1 MSDIVVKFTPS
12 GHGDLIKAINNL
24 SKAQNNLIKVNN
36 VARKSVKDTTA
47 NMATMQDKV
56 RLNQREYQ
64 KLSAAL
70 RKTGKP
76 AKDLGLS
83 FSTLRRAAQGNTQA
97 LAQFRRAIRQTT
109 KATKLQTKANS
120 GLLTSN
126 RLLDHSF
133 ATMRSHM
140 LLFSFAMSLGIRQI
154 ARFGKEAAKLQQMER
169 AFGGLSGGATNASVA
184 VKKLEEA
191 TNGTLSEFDLFQQAN
206 NAMILGVTKN
216 SDEMARMFDM
226 AQRLGAAL
234 GKDTKLSVESLVTG
248 IGRQSRLMLDNI
260 GIIVKAEKAYASY
273 AAELGKTADTLT
285 NSEKRQ
291 AFMNAALEAGQKALE
306 NMPPEILT
314 TDQRFQQLSAS
325 LDNASKKIGEGFLP
339 MMELLASALMKFSKA
354 ITPERVQT
362 FATLV
367 GVTLTGAMIKY
378 RAAVLNAVRAQNLLG
393 WGLLATTIGAV
404 GTSLLELVGIFPDF
418 DDEMEKGA
426 NATKN
431 FTQEVLEYERAD
443 IASELEKQRAELLKL
458 TGSTDTTV
466 ETQKKAKT
474 TLEDYIKTN
483 EEFKAIIT
491 ANTTGVQDKTNV
503 LNDNTNKLVDN
514 TVKTAQQNEEDKKRA
529 NQLKENINLM
539 LEYDKALAAGFSSIP
554 TYLETGDKFLAQE
567 AKTFNAREAS
577 LSQEIKNIEMLQ
589 QVTGDTEKYAQVL
602 QMLID
607 KKEALV
613 KANLKDAK
621 WEQLTTTMKIQQGA
635 RMMKIVGQMAGAN
648 QKNALF
654 AARMDRNAAIVNTLA
669 AVTDVLKEGTG
680 PMRYV
685 EAAAA
690 LAYGMAQV
698 SKMQSAIDDM
708 GGGGSSGGGGSVYGK
723 FEHGGYVGGRLHSQ
737 GGTIIEAERGE
748 FVMSRNAVESI
759 GLETLNQMNQTGG
772 GGNINVNVSGNVLTQ
787 DFVEGELAE
796 SIKEAV
802 RRGSDFG
809 IG

>member
-1 MSDIVVKFTPS
+1 MSDIVVKFKPQ
-12 GHGDLIKAINNL
+12 GQKALIQAIKQLEKAKAGYVGMTKKANVTVAQMT
-24 SKAQNNLIKVNN
+24 SKLAAQNLTWKKLGVDIKV
-36 VARKSVKDTTA
+36 V
-47 NMATMQDKV
+47 
-56 RLNQREYQ
+56 
-64 KLSAAL
+64 SAAARGNQVAMERL
-70 RKTGKP
+70 R
-76 AKDLGLS
+76 
-83 FSTLRRAAQGNTQA
+83 
-97 LAQFRRAIRQTT
+97 LAIKRG
-109 KATKLQTKANS
+109 TKANH
-120 GLLTSN
+120 GLLASQ
-126 RLLDHSF
+126 RLLDNSF
-133 ATMRSHM
+133 ATIRSHM
-140 LLFSFAMSLGIRQI
+140 LLFSFAMSLGVRQI

-234 GKDTKLSVESLVTG
+234 GKDTKLSVESLITG

-273 AAELGKTADTLT
+273 AAKLGKTADTLT

-325 LDNASKKIGEGFLP
+325 LDNASKKIGKGFLP
-339 MMELLASALMKFSKA
+339 MMELLASALTKFSKA
-354 ITPERVQT
+354 ITPERVQA
-362 FATLV
+362 FAFLV

-378 RAAVLNAVRAQNLLG
+378 RAAVLNAVKAQSLLG
-393 WGLLATTIGAV
+393 WGLLATTIGAI
-404 GTSLLELVGIFPDF
+404 GTSLLDLVGIFPDV

-431 FTQEVLEYERAD
+431 FTREVLEYQRAD

-474 TLEDYIKTN
+474 TLKDYIKTN
-483 EEFKAIIT
+483 EKFKAIVT
-491 ANTTGVQDKTNV
+491 ANTTEVQDNTDV

-514 TVKTAQQNEEDKKRA
+514 TVQTAQQNEEDKKRA
-529 NQLKENINLM
+529 NQLKQNINLM

-690 LAYGMAQV
+690 FAYGMAQV

-708 GGGGSSGGGGSVYGK
+708 GGGGSSGLGGSVYGK
-723 FEHGGYVGGRLHSQ
+723 FEHGGYVGGRPHSQ

-748 FVMSRNAVESI
+748 FVMSRRAVESI
-759 GLETLNQMNQTGG
+759 GLETLNQMNQGG
-772 GGNINVNVSGNVLTQ
+772 GGASINVSVTGNVLTQ